1 VLTIYQKVQVILG
14 SLVIAGFGL
23 SLLSRRFPDV
33 AWLQAFRFR
42 MPQPSAAQRAVLR
55 RRANAHAGIEMI
67 LLGVCLPLGY
77 VALTVMFFH
86 SFTAMGVVAVLA
98 GSALCIAL
106 GITAIRRSRRG

>member
-1 VLTIYQKVQVILG
+1 MYRDVQLILG
-14 SLVIAGFGL
+14 GLLIAGYGL
-23 SLLSRRFPDV
+23 SILARRFPDV
-33 AWLQAFRFR
+33 TWLQPLRFR
-42 MPQPSAAQRAVLR
+42 LPQPSVAQQARMR

-67 LLGVCLPLGY
+67 LLGICLPLGY

-106 GITAIRRSRRG
+106 GISAIRRSRRG